1 MKRKVLFAFW
11 PLAVKWNHGIAL
23 LSSLCKE
30 RGIETDLIVLDNMD
44 DFVSMLFST
53 QPDYVAFSMVTQH
66 EYPLCK
72 PFMEMARALGF
83 KVLAGGVFLRRFCPE
98 DIPAD
103 FVCRG
108 EGETLPEF
116 ILRGEDSLFRDR
128 MVYRGELDALPLPD
142 YELFADYPYE
152 REISLFKDKKVIPFH
167 TSRGCPYSC
176 TFCEVSTQPKA
187 LRMRRRFV
195 HDMDALARKYKP
207 DLFHIGDELAPYY
220 DKAWMQEM
228 QKNTHPFIAYV
239 HAGIPADRLE
249 ALVDVGLQGCAFGVE
264 SSNEAFR
271 NKVFRKGLSDKRL
284 EESIEVLQRR
294 GVNYVNFY
302 ITGFPGQQESI
313 DDIERFAARWGGE
326 HVVWQYENLGVN

>member
-11 PLAVKWNHGIAL
+11 PLAVEWNHGIAL
-23 LSSLCKE
+23 LSAVCK
-30 RGIETDLIVLDNMD
+30 RKGIGTDLAVLSDMD
-44 DFVSMLFST
+44 TFVSQLFST
-53 QPDYVAFSMVTQH
+53 QPDFVAFSMVTQH

-72 PFMEMARALGF
+72 PFMEMARTLGF
-83 KVLAGGVFLRRFCPE
+83 KVLAGGVFLRRFCPP

-116 ILRGEDSLFRDR
+116 ILGGDETLFRER
-128 MVYRGELDALPLPD
+128 MMYRGELDALPLPD
-142 YELFADYPYE
+142 YELFAGRPYE

-187 LRMRRRFV
+187 LRMRRKFV
-195 HDMDALARKYKP
+195 HDMDALASKYSP

-239 HAGIPADRLE
+239 HAGIPAKNLE
-249 ALVDVGLQGCAFGVE
+249 ALVDVGLKGCAFGVE
-264 SSNEAFR
+264 SIDQKFR
-271 NKVFRKGLSDKRL
+271 NDVFRKGLSDKRL

-294 GVNYVNFY
+294 GVNYINFY
-302 ITGFPGQQESI
+302 LTGFPGQRESAT
-313 DDIERFAARWGGE
+313 DIQAFAAKLGGE
-326 HVVWQYENLGVN
+326 HVVWQYENLEVN